1 MLLEIS
7 ELESPLLQ
15 INEQL
20 LKGKNNKAKKALN
33 RFLNENPLNQQ
44 AWLLLGITNRRI
56 GSLDEAILCFEKA
69 SHLNTKSLEA
79 WGLLTIT
86 YLDKGN
92 QKLARETIERAG
104 KLNPNDEK
112 IQFYRNNLIR
122 VYEKFGPFF

>member
-7 ELESPLLQ
+7 ELESPLLE
-15 INEQL
+15 INEYL
-20 LKGKNNKAKKALN
+20 LRGKNNKAKKALKK
-33 RFLNENPLNQQ
+33 LLDENPRNQQ
-44 AWLLLGITNRRI
+44 AWLLLGVANRRI
-56 GSLDEAILCFEKA
+56 GSLDEAILCFKKA

-92 QKLARETIERAG
+92 KALARETIERAG
-104 KLNPNDEK
+104 ELNPIDEK